1 MNRTSRNTLI
11 TLAGNLLATLLGM
24 LVVISVSSRY
34 GAASATDAFWIAY
47 ALPSI
52 LGQVYLSASLLV
64 LSPAFVG
71 KRTEAGDT
79 AAWALGNT
87 FLTGAM
93 ALAAGISVLL
103 FVAAPLWTRLLAP
116 GYDGP
121 TADLAAG
128 LLRGLAPAVLGLAIS
143 GVGTSLL
150 ISHHR
155 FGVASMVRPLSLACV
170 LGGILF
176 FASHGIHAYAYAVTA
191 GSLASAACVALALRP
206 YASRLRPS
214 WSWRHTGVAAM
225 MGLLPV
231 VLLARGIGHGNE
243 VLIRAIASTLPIGSV
258 SALGY
263 AWAIFQV
270 PGLLGASLATVVFP
284 QFSEKL
290 AARRTDELVSQTV
303 TCVKILFLL
312 SGALATG
319 LVTLGVPL
327 VQVLLER
334 GLFRHSDT
342 LLTGRVVAC
351 YGIGVLVTS
360 VNGVVGNLFWSLRQV
375 KTRVALEAGAIAAG
389 LVAAFLLAPRLGAAG
404 LALATSG
411 MYLVLTWAGFFTL
424 ARWIL
429 PSPRWKDLLPAVGKT
444 LAGCLAMGAAIGTSC
459 VAAGLLGLHPVAVL
473 ASGGALGLAVYVLV
487 GWRLQGQVL
496 NLVLA
501 VLFRRQTVQTA
512 AVPPASGTAPLPDA
526 GACEVGR

>member
-1 MNRTSRNTLI
+1 
-11 TLAGNLLATLLGM
+11 
-24 LVVISVSSRY
+24 
-34 GAASATDAFWIAY
+34 
-47 ALPSI
+47 
-52 LGQVYLSASLLV
+52 
-64 LSPAFVG
+64 
-71 KRTEAGDT
+71 
-79 AAWALGNT
+79 
-87 FLTGAM
+87 
-93 ALAAGISVLL
+93 
-103 FVAAPLWTRLLAP
+103 
-116 GYDGP
+116 
-121 TADLAAG
+121 
-128 LLRGLAPAVLGLAIS
+128 
-143 GVGTSLL
+143 
-150 ISHHR
+150 
-155 FGVASMVRPLSLACV
+155 
-170 LGGILF
+170 
-176 FASHGIHAYAYAVTA
+176 
-191 GSLASAACVALALRP
+191 
-206 YASRLRPS
+206 
-214 WSWRHTGVAAM
+214 M

-231 VLLARGIGHGNE
+231 VLLARGVDHGNQ
-243 VLIRAIASTLPIGSV
+243 VLTRAIASTLPTGSV

-270 PGLLGASLATVVFP
+270 PGILGASLATVVLP

-290 AARRTDELVSQTV
+290 AARRTDELVEQTV
-303 TCVKILFLL
+303 TCVKILLL
-312 SGALATG
+312 WSGALATG
-319 LVTLGVPL
+319 LVTLGIPL